1 MNHSALA
8 AGLRYLRC
16 KLVVQQPHDDSDE
29 QLLSAFI
36 SRHDETAFAILLHR
50 HGPMVLHVCR
60 RLLSHEQDAE
70 DAFQA
75 TFLVLAQNA
84 ASLRNKTALASW
96 LHGTAYRTAL
106 KAKRTTARR
115 RKHEGSLGALTQP
128 RSPVDP
134 AEELSWRE
142 ARVLLDEEITRLP
155 EKYRSVFV
163 LFYLENCSREE
174 TARRLGL
181 KEGTVA
187 SRLAEARKRLA
198 QRLRRRGVELTAV
211 LAAATLA
218 VQPAPALPVGLM
230 ASTIQAALAL
240 AAGESLAGIVSASV
254 AELVTSATTAM
265 AVSKA
270 KVVVVVLLSV
280 VLLAGTGTWTYHT
293 LAMPQAAEPQPEGPA
308 ASPPVQGQKA
318 ETPRKEKAESI
329 MVTGRVLDPTGKP
342 VKGARLYWPRVPETE
357 TEEGVIEFSERA
369 TTDANGR
376 FRFELPRADMD
387 VPGGIGFSSLAA
399 AADGYGV
406 NGVELPRDKPSAEVT
421 LRLVRD
427 QPPIEGRILN
437 TEGKPLAGIRIRVLE
452 INALS
457 RGRLDDFL
465 TAWQQ
470 GYWVMAMG
478 QMSFLYPPPLESVKI
493 TDKEGRFRI
502 TGVGSERLVRL
513 RLSGPGVSQ
522 DVLHVITRAG
532 FDPAAVNKAALGRI
546 PVQLRLPG
554 QPPQLYGPTIT
565 YVASAGRRIEGT
577 VREAGSGKP
586 VAGIT
591 IDCVFGFGAGV
602 YAVSDKD
609 GHYKLEGVPKMKQYL
624 LTARPPRG
632 SSWLATGARRDDEEG
647 VRPFRI
653 DFTVA
658 RGIVVSGRLIDR
670 ATGKGVRGS
679 IRFVPLPSNKYAGKP
694 GYDSYNYSRMMGDDV
709 DADGRFKLAVPP
721 GPGVLMAEVY
731 GGEKANGGQ
740 ELCPYKQAEFDA
752 KDREHV
758 KLIENG
764 EHRFFTAINNSREF
778 LDLEN
783 AVKYLDLAPDAG
795 TATCDLF
802 VERGMTQTVRIEDP
816 EGKPLMGTMVAGV
829 TAKWP
834 IVYPIKDSTC
844 TIFAL
849 DPKKPRQLFFF
860 HAERKLGG
868 SLTVRGDEKGPLTV
882 RLAPLGAVTG
892 RLLDRDGQP
901 LAGAFVDLIPLVT
914 PGTARA
920 LYQQLAQYRPPIR
933 TDKDGRFRLEGI
945 VPDMQFM
952 LSIYRGRTDFDG
964 EPPIGMRQVKPG
976 QTLDLG
982 VVKVKPRSN

>member
-1 MNHSALA
+1 M
-8 AGLRYLRC
+8 
-16 KLVVQQPHDDSDE
+16 
-29 QLLSAFI
+29 
-36 SRHDETAFAILLHR
+36 
-50 HGPMVLHVCR
+50 
-60 RLLSHEQDAE
+60 
-70 DAFQA
+70 
-75 TFLVLAQNA
+75 
-84 ASLRNKTALASW
+84 
-96 LHGTAYRTAL
+96 
-106 KAKRTTARR
+106 
-115 RKHEGSLGALTQP
+115 
-128 RSPVDP
+128 
-134 AEELSWRE
+134 
-142 ARVLLDEEITRLP
+142 LLDEEITRLP

-163 LFYLENCSREE
+163 LFYLEDCSRDE

-198 QRLRRRGVELTAV
+198 QRLSRRGVELAAV
-211 LAAATLA
+211 LAASTLA
-218 VQPAPALPVGLM
+218 VQPAPALPVGLT
-230 ASTIQAALAL
+230 ASTIQAAMATVV
-240 AAGESLAGIVSASV
+240 GEKLAGIVSASV
-254 AELVTSATTAM
+254 AELVQGATTAM
-265 AVSKA
+265 MVGKA
-270 KVVVVVLLSV
+270 KMATVLLLSV
-280 VLLAGTGTWTYHT
+280 ALMTGAGVWTYRA
-293 LAMPQAAEPQPEGPA
+293 LATPQAAEPQMEEPA

-318 ETPRKEKAESI
+318 ETSRKEKAESI
-329 MVTGRVLDPTGKP
+329 TVTGRVLDPAGKP
-342 VKGARLYWPRVPETE
+342 VKGARLYWPRVPKTE
-357 TEEGVIEFSERA
+357 LESEEDIEFPERA
-369 TTDANGR
+369 TTDAGGR
-376 FRFELPRADMD
+376 FRFELPRADMH
-387 VPGGIGFSSLAA
+387 PMLTGIGFSSLVA

-406 NGVELPRDKPSAEVT
+406 GGVELPRDKPSVEVT

-427 QPPIEGRILN
+427 QPPIEGRIFN
-437 TEGKPLAGIRIRVLE
+437 TEGKPLAGVRIRVLG
-452 INALS
+452 INAPS

-470 GYWVMAMG
+470 EWRMAYQRLLRPML
-478 QMSFLYPPPLESVKI
+478 FLPPFESVKI

-502 TGVGSERLVRL
+502 TGVGSERVVKL

-554 QPPQLYGPTIT
+554 HPPQLYGPTIT

-591 IDCVFGFGAGV
+591 IYCVFGRDAGV

-624 LTARPPRG
+624 LNAWPPRG

-647 VRPFRI
+647 LRPFRI

-658 RGIVVSGRLIDR
+658 RGIVVSGRVIDR
-670 ATGKGVRGS
+670 ATGKGVRGG

-694 GYDSYNYSRMMGDDV
+694 GYDYYNYSRTMGDDT

-721 GPGVLMAEVY
+721 GPGVLMAQAY

-752 KDREHV
+752 KDRERV
-758 KLIENG
+758 KLTENG
-764 EHRFFTAINNSREF
+764 EHRFFTTFYNSLEF
-778 LDLEN
+778 LDSEN

-802 VERGMTQTVRIEDP
+802 VERGMTQTVRIEDL

-829 TAKWP
+829 TAMWP

-849 DPKKPRQLFFF
+849 DPQKPRRLFFF

-868 SLTVRGDEKGPLTV
+868 SLTVRGDEKEQPTV
-882 RLAPLGAVTG
+882 RLAPLGTVTG

-901 LAGAFVDLIPLVT
+901 IAGAFVDLNLPD
-914 PGTARA
+914 GTARE
-920 LYQQLAQYRPPIR
+920 LYRQLAQYHPPIR

-945 VPDMQFM
+945 VPDMQFT
-952 LSIYRGRTDFDG
+952 LNIYRGRTYFGG

-976 QTLDLG
+976 QTLNLG
-982 VVKVKPRSN
+982 DVKVKVIE